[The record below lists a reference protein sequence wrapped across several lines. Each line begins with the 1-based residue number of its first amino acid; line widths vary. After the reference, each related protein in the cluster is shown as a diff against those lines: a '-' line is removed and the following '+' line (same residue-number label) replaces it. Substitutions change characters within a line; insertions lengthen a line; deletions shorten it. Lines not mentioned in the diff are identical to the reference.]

1 MEQKAINISDQ
12 LNNQSN
18 EQDEEELSMP
28 PADNLPDLL
37 NLRAIGSDKYLG
49 TTYTGWYFARTFGG
63 VTFSQ
68 ALIAACRTV
77 EDPSRFLY
85 SAHSNFISAGKAKDP
100 IVYKVKRTR
109 DAKTFSNRKV
119 YATQNGRIIL
129 EVLVSFQVHR
139 EGVERKLERQNLP
152 MPSNLPEPTSCASL
166 KNRKQRFFMDV
177 PGEWRVAEMN
187 AEIPRQKMWFKA
199 EETPSLGDGYAEHF
213 AASAFFSDLMLL
225 GTSFLPF
232 VSNEKISRKQLSSAT
247 LCHTMWFHKPFRA
260 DDWLL
265 FNMECPI
272 AHEERALSTGQFF
285 NSKGELVASMAQ
297 EGMVRYDA
305 KTNNSKSDG
314 TSMTTKPNPQEGV
327 KNSHSK
333 L

>member
-37 NLRAIGSDKYLG
+37 NLRSIGNDKYLG
-49 TTYTGWYFARTFGG
+49 TTYTGWYFDRTFGG

-119 YATQNGRIIL
+119 
-129 EVLVSFQVHR
+129 HR
-139 EGVERKLERQNLP
+139 QGVERKLERQFLP
-152 MPSNLPEPTSCASL
+152 TPRELPEPDSCPSV

-187 AEIPRQKMWFKA
+187 AE
-199 EETPSLGDGYAEHF
+199 
-213 AASAFFSDLMLL
+213 
-225 GTSFLPF
+225 
-232 VSNEKISRKQLSSAT
+232 
-247 LCHTMWFHKPFRA
+247 
-260 DDWLL
+260 
-265 FNMECPI
+265 ECPI
-272 AHEERALSTGQFF
+272 ANEERALSTGQFF

-305 KTNNSKSDG
+305 KTNIPKSEG
-314 TSMTTKPNPQEGV
+314 TSMTTKSTTQEGV
-327 KNSHSK
+327 KNTHAK